1 MVYGNEHFIYGFH
14 CILVF
19 SSLDVTEK
27 EALSLGGPALRNSS
41 LAPLKLATS
50 KSNIL
55 QDITLVTVLLL
66 RGDTMSKTTC
76 KRKHLI
82 GLRYRGSE
90 SMMAAETCPE
100 HSDLKPKQRQRDIGN
115 SLVF

>member
-76 KRKHLI
+76 KRKHLF
-82 GLRYRGSE
+82 GSLLTILE
-90 SMMAAETCPE
+90 GASMTIME
-100 HSDLKPKQRQRDIGN
+100 
-115 SLVF
+115 